1 MLSITSKP
9 AERNIMPIEWS
20 AISALT
26 AVLRLIKDSI
36 PKKEQPKESPEE
48 PQPNTM
54 ESEEHNESYRE
65 RLGHRHKYLRTEIL
79 KLNPREMA
87 DFYEFEKVA
96 ELEGYESGND
106 EFPRS
111 SMKRLEEFFFVRRE
125 YIEEERLPIFDSFP
139 LCYTREGCRA
149 LLSQGFEPYILTAP
163 SPRDSLFCYV
173 LFHKSE
179 NNLER
184 MIISN
189 VVSSF
194 SSSGGGRMNIENLI
208 GAMEELGLDSCHVS
222 ILQERSQNWSLLE
235 SGNYY
240 NKGMIGFG
248 GAADHECEDIYWQWV
263 SEFRNKM
270 K

>member
-1 MLSITSKP
+1 M
-9 AERNIMPIEWS
+9 AIEWS
-20 AISALT
+20 AVSALT

-36 PKKEQPKESPEE
+36 PKKKQPKKSDAP
-48 PQPNTM
+48 PPSNTM
-54 ESEEHNESYRE
+54 EAEEKNESYRV
-65 RLGHRHKYLRTEIL
+65 RLGHRHKHLRTKIL

-96 ELEGYESGND
+96 ELEDYESGKD

-111 SMKRLEEFFFVRRE
+111 SMQRLEEFFFIRRE
-125 YIEEERLPIFDSFP
+125 YIEEGMLPIFDSFP
-139 LCYTREGCRA
+139 LYYTKEGCRA

-163 SPRDSLFCYV
+163 SPRVSLFCYV
-173 LFHKSE
+173 LFYKSE

-184 MIISN
+184 MVSSD

-208 GAMEELGLDSCHVS
+208 GAMEDLGFDSRHVL
-222 ILQERSQNWSLLE
+222 ILQERSQNWDLLE
-235 SGNYY
+235 LGNYY
-240 NKGMIGFG
+240 NKGMTGFG
-248 GAADHECEDIYWQWV
+248 GAADHECQDIYWQWV